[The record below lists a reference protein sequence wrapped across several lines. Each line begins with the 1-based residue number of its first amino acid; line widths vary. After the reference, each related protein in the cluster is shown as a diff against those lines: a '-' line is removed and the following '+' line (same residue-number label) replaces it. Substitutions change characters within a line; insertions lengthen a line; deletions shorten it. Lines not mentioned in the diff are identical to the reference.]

1 MSTETSEINH
11 GQLQALDAATLLRD
25 LRATFATGRT
35 RDFAWRDA
43 QLDALVRM
51 LSENQDEIVAALAI
65 DLGRP
70 TLEAWVADVQMI
82 VREIKEI
89 RKHYRGWAAA
99 RKYKTPAF
107 FRPAKSAVHYDPL
120 GVVLVMAPWNYP
132 VQLLISPLAAVIA
145 AGNAA
150 VGKPSELSPA
160 TSAVITRLA
169 GEYLD
174 TDAIRFVEG
183 GIDESTVLLEQRWDH
198 IMYTGNGM
206 VGRIV
211 ATAAAKHL
219 TPVTLE
225 LGGQS
230 PTIIDRDVNMALAVD
245 RIAGGKWINAG
256 QTCIAPNHVF
266 VHEDVEQE
274 FLDKITASLTKR
286 FGRDP
291 QKSKDFGRIVN
302 ERHAARIAG
311 LITAGGFDTVVTG
324 GDADVQSRYIAP
336 TVLRGVRPDAAVM
349 QEEIFGPILPVIS
362 YRELD
367 EPIAAINAGEKPLAL
382 YVFSNSQTTVERVVA
397 ETTSGGVSVND
408 VFMHMMSG
416 EMPFGGV
423 GESGYGAYH
432 GRTGFETFS
441 HAKAVFRRPG
451 WFRDPGLL
459 KPPYSRWKLRLL
471 KRIY

>member
-1 MSTETSEINH
+1 MSAQTTDAP
-11 GQLQALDAATLLRD
+11 ALDAASLVAD
-25 LRATFATGRT
+25 LRATYATGRT

-43 QLDALVRM
+43 QLDALARM
-51 LSENQDEIVAALAI
+51 LVENEAAVIEALAA

-70 TLEAWVADVQMI
+70 TLEAWVSEVRMI
-82 VREIKEI
+82 EKEI
-89 RKHYRGWAAA
+89 RTIQKHYRSWAGD

-107 FRPAKSAVHYDPL
+107 FKPGRSAVRFDPL
-120 GVVLVMAPWNYP
+120 GVVLVIAPWNYP

-145 AGNAA
+145 AGNTA
-150 VGKPSELSPA
+150 VAKPSELSPA
-160 TSAVITRLA
+160 TSALLTRLA
-169 GEYLD
+169 AEYLD
-174 TDAIRFVEG
+174 HDAIRFVEG
-183 GIDESTVLLEQRWDH
+183 GVDESTALLEQRWDH

-211 ATAAAKHL
+211 AAAAAKHL

-230 PTIIDRDVNMALAVD
+230 PTIVDKDVNLTLAVD
-245 RIAGGKWINAG
+245 RIAGGKWVNAG

-274 FLDKITASLTKR
+274 FVDRLTR
-286 FGRDP
+286 TLVTRYGRDP
-291 QKSKDFGRIVN
+291 RKSKDFGRIVN
-302 ERHAARIAG
+302 ERHAARVAG
-311 LITAGGFDTVVTG
+311 LITAGGFDEVVAG
-324 GDADVQSRYIAP
+324 GDADVSSRYVAP

-349 QEEIFGPILPVIS
+349 QEEIFGPVLPLITF
-362 YRELD
+362 RDLR

-382 YVFSNSQTTVERVVA
+382 YVFSNSDETVERVLS
-397 ETTSGGVSVND
+397 ETSSGGVSVND

-432 GRTGFETFS
+432 GQAGFETFS
-441 HAKAVFRRPG
+441 HAKAVYRRPG
-451 WFRDPGLL
+451 WFRDPALL
-459 KPPYSRWKLRLL
+459 KPPYKGWKLKVLR
-471 KRIY
+471 KIF